1 MIVAKFGGTAITAQN
16 VYKVKSLVKDSTK
29 VVVVSAIG
37 KSFYRD
43 TKVTDLLLEYFN
55 SSSEQVLLQIVNK
68 YQQLADVCNVSFE
81 GSQLAQQA
89 QDYVSNDDL
98 AGLLSL
104 GEKYSALIVSQ
115 LLGATYLEAADV
127 IRFTNNSLNVSA
139 SCKLIRKAV
148 KDKKLCVIGGFY
160 GANTVGQI
168 RTFSRGGGDVT
179 GALVALALKAN
190 VYENWTDTSG
200 IYITNPA
207 ICASQSIPNLSYNQM
222 YFLAQNGANVL
233 HPDCVKLCQR
243 GAIPIVVGNYLFPN
257 TNRTII
263 SNNVSLM
270 PLLNVTEKRVDNVFV
285 TTVLHNMTQRQ
296 FVGKLHKFFSNSTL
310 LSQQLLS
317 INLSPNVCTIQS
329 NVSIVKEFYNAIK

>member
-1 MIVAKFGGTAITAQN
+1 MIVAKFGGTAITVQN

-37 KSFYRD
+37 KSFCAD
-43 TKVTDLLLEYFN
+43 TKVTDLLLDYFT
-55 SSSEQVLLQIVNK
+55 SSNEQVLVQIINK
-68 YQQLADVCNVSFE
+68 YQQLADVCNVSFK
-81 GSQLAQQA
+81 GSKLAQEA
-89 QDYVSNDDL
+89 KDYRCSDDL

-115 LLGATYLEAADV
+115 LLGATYLEAAHV
-127 IRFTNNSLNVSA
+127 IRFTNNSLNISA

-148 KDKKLCVIGGFY
+148 KDKKLCVVGGFY
-160 GANTVGQI
+160 GADVSSQI
-168 RTFSRGGGDVT
+168 RTFSRGGGDIT

-207 ICASQSIPNLSYNQM
+207 ICSSKSIPNLSYKQM

-243 GAIPIVVGNYLFPN
+243 GAIPIVVSNYLFPN
-257 TNRTII
+257 
-263 SNNVSLM
+263 SNKTVIGNNTSLL
-270 PLLNVTEKRVDNVFV
+270 PLLNVVEKRLDNLFV
-285 TTVLHNMTQRQ
+285 TTILHNMTQQQ
-296 FVGKLHKFFSNSTL
+296 FVAKLHKFYSYSP
-310 LSQQLLS
+310 LSSHQFLS
-317 INLSPNVCTIQS
+317 VNLAPNVCTIKS
-329 NVSIVKEFYNAIK
+329 NVSIVKQLYNAIK